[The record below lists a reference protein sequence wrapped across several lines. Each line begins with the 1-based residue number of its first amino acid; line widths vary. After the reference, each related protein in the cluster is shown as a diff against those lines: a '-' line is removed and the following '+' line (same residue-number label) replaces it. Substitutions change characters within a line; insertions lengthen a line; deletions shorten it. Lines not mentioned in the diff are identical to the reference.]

1 MPIYEYRCNN
11 CNLEFELLIF
21 SYEEAVCPKCGAK
34 NLTKKVSLV
43 SFMSEGSFSEDN
55 TSKFSSGFSSCTSCS
70 SRNCSS
76 CK

>member
-1 MPIYEYRCNN
+1 MPIYEYKCNR

-21 SYEEAVCPKCGAK
+21 SGEEAICPKCGSK

-43 SFMSEGSFSEDN
+43 SFRSEKENSVQE
-55 TSKFSSGFSSCTSCS
+55 TSSSSCAGCS
-70 SRNCSS
+70 SSNCSS